1 MEHPPM
7 EAKGEGL
14 AFEAAPD
21 RIHYF
26 AAQTGL
32 RSRANQAPG
41 PGHFGLGSQPLPER
55 V

>member
-1 MEHPPM
+1 M

-26 AAQTGL
+26 DAQTGL
-32 RSRANQAPG
+32 RSTAN
-41 PGHFGLGSQPLPER
+41 
-55 V
+55 